1 MRLLHA
7 GSVPGLALVIGALD
21 LPEKRGQIANVLGSV
36 ILRVTYVL
44 RSGPFLLGKRA
55 LQDGALHRAPEA
67 VDTVIG
73 DSRREMAYTLVMF
86 FRALPKAHI
95 LSRYEPSV
103 LAHSPPREDRRNGDR
118 TDGSQRSERTRS
130 RRA

>member
-36 ILRVTYVL
+36 SLRVTYVL
-44 RSGPFLLGKRA
+44 RSGPLLLGKRA

-73 DSRREMAYTLVMF
+73 LARLETRNGLHVSHVLSR
-86 FRALPKAHI
+86 PNQGAHI
-95 LSRYEPSV
+95 E
-103 LAHSPPREDRRNGDR
+103 
-118 TDGSQRSERTRS
+118 
-130 RRA
+130 